1 MTDLSK
7 QILATVMDR
16 RKLPYA
22 VVEVAAASLLFLMD
36 AEVADGGTVTVTD
49 RAGRHKVV
57 NLDRLF
63 AFDAE
68 EATK

>member
-1 MTDLSK
+1 MTTLTK

-22 VVEVAAASLLFLMD
+22 VVEAAAASLLFLLD
-36 AEVADGGTVTVTD
+36 QEVADGGTVTVTD
-49 RAGRHKVV
+49 RAGRHRIV

-63 AFDAE
+63 AFDAAADE
-68 EATK
+68 

>member
-1 MTDLSK
+1 MSALSK

-16 RKLPYA
+16 RHIPYA
-22 VVEVAAASLLFLMD
+22 AVEAAAASLLFLLD
-36 AEVADGGTVTVTD
+36 AEVADGGTITVTNK
-49 RAGRHKVV
+49 AGQHRIV

-68 EATK
+68 ADQ